1 MRLFRFLFDS
11 IAFMLPIYK
20 PKLIL
25 LIYFCIH
32 LFYPKI
38 VKVPRKLDLIKQ
50 MYFYINIYG
59 LQ

>member
-38 VKVPRKLDLIKQ
+38 VKVPRKLDLIKHQ
-50 MYFYINIYG
+50 LNVFLY
-59 LQ
+59 